1 MSSKFIE
8 DALRV
13 SKVHLEPLVGGGK
26 LLRIFLLDE
35 PIAPI

>member
-26 LLRIFLLDE
+26 LRIFWLGE

>member
-1 MSSKFIE
+1 MGLKLIE
-8 DALRV
+8 YALRV

-26 LLRIFLLDE
+26 LLRIFLLGE